1 MASAPSGNGNG
12 SRRQTATWAIGA
24 AAAGVVTSFAAA
36 VGVIQEPLERDL
48 ASVNRRLDE
57 AILAANRARD
67 ELREQFRLE
76 VVDSLARGEE
86 RRLATVTQQ
95 GQINSA
101 YGSALGDMASRISRI
116 EQDRARIL
124 ETALARVQR
133 IEDHVNVLDQ
143 RLVQIEENFVRV
155 LRGDATQPDR
165 FGGRS
170 NPSP

>member
-1 MASAPSGNGNG
+1 MANPPGGNGNG

-48 ASVNRRLDE
+48 ASLSRRLDE
-57 AILAANRARD
+57 AILAANGARD

-76 VVDSLARGEE
+76 IVDSLARSEE
-86 RRLATVTQQ
+86 RRIAMVTQQ

-101 YGSALGDMASRISRI
+101 YGSALGDMASRINRI
-116 EQDRARIL
+116 EQDRSRII
-124 ETALARVQR
+124 ESATAQIQR
-133 IEDHVNVLDQ
+133 IEDHLSAVDA
-143 RLVQIEENFVRV
+143 RLVNIEENFVHV
-155 LRGDATQPDR
+155 LRGDALTPDR

-170 NPSP
+170 NPP